1 MHDFCDETAPSRLM
15 RRADTSPVIAVKV
28 FVELDVVAKMWIALK
43 NFLLSVDRSFTIL
56 TSQEKPRQP
65 APEFSRNLIDR

>member
-1 MHDFCDETAPSRLM
+1 MHDFCNETAPSRLM
-15 RRADTSPVIAVKV
+15 RRADASSAIAMKV

-43 NFLLSVDRSFTIL
+43 NFLLSVDRSSIIL

-65 APEFSRNLIDR
+65 APEFSCNLIDR